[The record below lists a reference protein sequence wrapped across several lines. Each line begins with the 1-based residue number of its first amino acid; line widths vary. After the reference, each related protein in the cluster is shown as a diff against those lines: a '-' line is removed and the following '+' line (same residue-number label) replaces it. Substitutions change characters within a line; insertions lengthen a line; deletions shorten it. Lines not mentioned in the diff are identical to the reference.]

1 VAHHRHAAR
10 AHPSA
15 PLLPLSH
22 ATSEPCVPP
31 SPPHSG
37 TVRFPYLSQ
46 RHCLNQG
53 FPLVRELRFSP
64 TFFQSNVLKP
74 RARTTPVREITVATA
89 IATPLSVRALFQPVS
104 LQIDPLIMP
113 PSIQS
118 AVGASRSCRHH
129 WMPAAASRCR
139 CTTTP
144 PLPSHRAAA
153 WVSSR
158 SRHLVGGLPNCRP
171 CSLWQP
177 YCATSTG
184 EPPGGSCNTPCYGSA
199 NFPLNYFH

>member
-1 VAHHRHAAR
+1 VCSPLSPSQRNRALSLFKPKALPQPRFSTRAR
-10 AHPSA
+10 T
-15 PLLPLSH
+15 PLLTYLLPIQR
-22 ATSEPCVPP
+22 AQTARED
-31 SPPHSG
+31 
-37 TVRFPYLSQ
+37 RFPIPGHRS
-46 RHCLNQG
+46 
-53 FPLVRELRFSP
+53 
-64 TFFQSNVLKP
+64 
-74 RARTTPVREITVATA
+74 TTPVREITVTTT

-104 LQIDPLIMP
+104 LPIDPLIMP

-153 WVSSR
+153 WVSSQ
-158 SRHLVGGLPNCRP
+158 SRHIVGGLPNSRS